1 MAAAGSHGPSSRGR
15 HVEVGDRP
23 KRPELRVLRTT
34 APVEPVDLGG
44 LRVAPLPETLLA
56 CARDLGLL
64 DLAVLLD
71 SALRR
76 PDCSRS
82 DVEAFAG
89 SGRWALRRCR
99 ERLPT
104 PTPARSRP
112 GRRCC
117 ASFTCWARCRSNR
130 SSKVYDEGGVFVARA
145 DLRLS
150 GTPVLHEYDGAVHRD
165 RRTHVADL
173 ARDRR
178 LVNSGWVR
186 RGYTAGD
193 LLGRSHLILREAD
206 QAVGRRHDPR
216 RLRPWLEA
224 LSRSLFSST
233 GRARLLQRWKVVA
246 EEPGCGR

>member
-89 SGRWALRRCR
+89 SGRWGAPALQRA
-99 ERLPT
+99 LAYAD
-104 PTPARSRP
+104 ARSESP
-112 GRRCC
+112 WE
-117 ASFTCWARCRSNR
+117 TL
-130 SSKVYDEGGVFVARA
+130 
-145 DLRLS
+145 LRLFHVL
-150 GTPVLHEYDGAVHRD
+150 GKVPVEPQFEG
-165 RRTHVADL
+165 
-173 ARDRR
+173 
-178 LVNSGWVR
+178 VR
-186 RGYTAGD
+186 RG
-193 LLGRSHLILREAD
+193 
-206 QAVGRRHDPR
+206 R
-216 RLRPWLEA
+216 RLRSPRRPAAQWDA
-224 LSRSLFSST
+224 
-233 GRARLLQRWKVVA
+233 GA
-246 EEPGCGR
+246 P